1 MQEYDV
7 DISLGE
13 KMEMLRVK
21 HNLYTDSI
29 LINCFCPSS
38 QLPLALGMLGKMM
51 KLGYDPNVI
60 TLSSLLMD
68 TFMGIGSLRL

>member
-21 HNLYTDSI
+21 HNLYTD
-29 LINCFCPSS
+29 N
-38 QLPLALGMLGKMM
+38 
-51 KLGYDPNVI
+51 DE
-60 TLSSLLMD
+60 T
-68 TFMGIGSLRL
+68 GI